1 MKKIKFYSPVI
12 VTTEEKKNLL
22 DTLKTKHWSSFKG
35 ATEGWNVEKVLNLS
49 SEKANKFGPLEIRYL
64 GGKFV
69 RKLEYLASKK
79 FKTKY
84 CVSANSATSC
94 LSMAIGSLNLG
105 PGDEVILP
113 SMSWVSTAT
122 SILTFNA
129 IPRFCEVKQDTFC
142 IDPVDILKK
151 INKNTKAIIL
161 VHLGGNSCD
170 MEVIVKIA
178 KKNKLRIIEDCA
190 QAPGVTY
197 KNKLVGTFGD
207 VGIFS
212 LTETKNITSGE
223 GGLLITKNKEIA
235 AKARL
240 IRNHGEALANNK
252 WSKKKLL
259 NVIGMNYRMT
269 EFQAAVA
276 VPQLKSLSKKNLQRQ
291 QLFNYLIRGLKK
303 YDKYLIPPKI
313 EARTKYYCYMLKW
326 LWKPKKGMISRDKL
340 FKKLNKLGVPVSR
353 GYNPMMHELPIFAKK
368 IAFKNGYPWKASPK
382 IKINYGKGT
391 LPISEKINREF
402 LWFKYIN
409 PPNTKKHMDYVI
421 SCFNKILKN
430 V

>member
-1 MKKIKFYSPVI
+1 MKKIKFHSPVLASN
-12 VTTEEKKNLL
+12 EERKNLL
-22 DTLKTKHWSSFKG
+22 ETLKTKHWSSFKG
-35 ATEGWNVEKVLNLS
+35 GTEGWDVDRVLNLS
-49 SEKANKFGPLEIRYL
+49 SEKANKYGPLEIRYL

-94 LSMAIGSLNLG
+94 LSMAIGALNLG

-122 SILTFNA
+122 SILTFHA

-142 IDPVDILKK
+142 IDPKDILKK
-151 INKNTKAIIL
+151 INKNTKALIL

-170 MEVIVKIA
+170 MEPIIKIA
-178 KKNKLRIIEDCA
+178 KKYKLKIIEDCA

-207 VGIFS
+207 IGIFS

-223 GGLLITKNKEIA
+223 GGILITKNKDIA

-240 IRNHGEALANNK
+240 IRNHGEGLAQKN
-252 WSKKKLL
+252 WSKKKLI
-259 NVIGMNYRMT
+259 NIIGMNYRMT

-276 VPQLKSLSKKNLQRQ
+276 VPQFKSLTVKNLKRK
-291 QLFNYLIRGLKK
+291 QLFNYLIKGLKK
-303 YDKYLIPPKI
+303 YERYLIPPKI
-313 EARTKYYCYMLKW
+313 EIKTNYYCYMLKW
-326 LWKPKKGMISRDKL
+326 LWKPKKGMITRDKL
-340 FKKLNKLGVPVSR
+340 VEKLNKLGVPVGK
-353 GYNPMMHELPIFAKK
+353 GYNPMMHELPLFSKK
-368 IAFKNGYPWKASPK
+368 IAFKNGYPWKASSK
-382 IKINYGKGT
+382 IKIRYGTGT
-391 LPISEKINREF
+391 LPISEKINQSF
-402 LWFKYIN
+402 IWFKYIN
-409 PPNTKKHMDYVI
+409 PPNTKKHMDFVI
-421 SCFNKILKN
+421 KSFEKILG
-430 V
+430 